1 MSDLMWRPV
10 ALEAAP
16 DAAIVMQPAGARQ
29 SAYYPLIK
37 RAMDASL
44 AGLGVLALSP
54 LFLLLAVVIRLD
66 SRGPVLFSQTRV
78 GEGGREFRCWKFRS
92 MFVDAEARKA
102 ELENE
107 NEMAGGVTFKMKQD
121 PRITRVGRFIRKA
134 SIDELPQLWNVFVGD
149 MSLVGPRPA
158 VPSEVAQYTPY
169 ERGRLDVK
177 PGITCFWQVSGRSDL
192 PFDEQVRL
200 DIEYAKV
207 RSLKVDIG
215 LLLRTIPAV
224 LFARGAY

>member
-107 NEMAGGVTFKMKQD
+107 NEMAGGVIFKMKQD

-207 RSLKVDIG
+207 RSLKVDMG